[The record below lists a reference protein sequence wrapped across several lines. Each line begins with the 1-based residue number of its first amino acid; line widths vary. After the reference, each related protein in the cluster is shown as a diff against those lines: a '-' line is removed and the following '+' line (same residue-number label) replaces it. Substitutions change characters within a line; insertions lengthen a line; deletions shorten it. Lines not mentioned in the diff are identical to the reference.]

1 MDYFN
6 HYSKRYSTISG
17 QENDVYRRETVPLSL
32 SLSLSLSLTLSHP
45 LSEKSLFKQHG
56 WRELES
62 NKGNVFSKWTHA
74 EQFQWPTLPGNM
86 NHSFSSSSCREA
98 FIGSIK
104 RQSLSQRTVIRFL
117 TRSFKVRRWGG
128 WVSNRSSNCF
138 HVTSQTLCFWNFR
151 KLFWRITYCC
161 SINDRSLRTL
171 RQRWISLK
179 QVGQRNKR
187 DEAKLFSSNFSHFS
201 ENEV

>member
-6 HYSKRYSTISG
+6 HYSKRYSKHFYKWSRKWCLSKG
-17 QENDVYRRETVPLSL
+17 NCSSL
-32 SLSLSLSLTLSHP
+32 SLSHTHTLSHP

-86 NHSFSSSSCREA
+86 NHSFSSSSCRAA

-171 RQRWISLK
+171 RQRWIS
-179 QVGQRNKR
+179 
-187 DEAKLFSSNFSHFS
+187 
-201 ENEV
+201 